1 MKVDFYF
8 ENDYRGN
15 HLYVHRYCVCNLTY
29 SRTNRSYV
37 IGTYLLR
44 TYLLGTYLLRTY
56 LISNCFYSRFGNL
69 LGTYVVSSSIYPLKV
84 ILTFI
89 GFCKVAHS
97 TLIYRS
103 IYHIFNLI
111 CRINIYHLDC
121 HYDHCGL
128 FTND

>member
-8 ENDYRGN
+8 ENGYRDN

-29 SRTNRSYV
+29 FRRNRSYV
-37 IGTYLLR
+37 I
-44 TYLLGTYLLRTY
+44 GTYLLRTY

-69 LGTYVVSSSIYPLKV
+69 LRTYVVSSLIYPLKV
-84 ILTFI
+84 ILKFI

-111 CRINIYHLDC
+111 CRINIYHLGC
-121 HYDHCGL
+121 HYDHFGL